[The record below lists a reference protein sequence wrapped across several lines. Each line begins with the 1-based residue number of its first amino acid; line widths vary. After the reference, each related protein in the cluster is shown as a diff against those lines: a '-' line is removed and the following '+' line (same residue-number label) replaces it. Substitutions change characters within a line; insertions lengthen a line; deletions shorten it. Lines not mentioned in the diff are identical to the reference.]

1 MERSFFKKRLAL
13 MLCIIML
20 IGLLPLHATAALA
33 EGVSILGVKDATG
46 ITATLSN
53 TTAENITALLI
64 LAVYE
69 QNGRLSYFKQYQV
82 TAASGAS
89 LNQRF
94 DYNVYENPEYTYKL
108 FAWDLTYVPLCAD
121 AVIGLTPV
129 LCVTVD
135 NSGAICDGLYVTA
148 APEVTEFMYVKVDT
162 AKKIGT
168 AYTATRSGNI
178 WTHAKVQGANVIITY
193 KPANVIG
200 GALPTAKV
208 TYLDTRVSKNANK
221 LRIVISL

>member
-13 MLCIIML
+13 MLCIIIL
-20 IGLLPLHATAALA
+20 TGILPLHATAWLA
-33 EGVSILGVKDATG
+33 EDVSILGVKDATG
-46 ITATLSN
+46 ISATLSN
-53 TTAENITALLI
+53 TTAENITAYLI

-69 QNGRLSYFKQYQV
+69 QNGKLNYFKQEQV
-82 TAASGAS
+82 TVAAGSS
-89 LNQRF
+89 LSRRF
-94 DYNVYENPEYTYKL
+94 DYNVYENPDYTYKV
-108 FAWDLTYVPLCAD
+108 FAWDLAYIPLCVD
-121 AVIGLTPV
+121 NVIGLTPV

-135 NSGAICDGLYVTA
+135 GSGAICDGLNVTA
-148 APEVTEFMYVKVDT
+148 APEVNEFMYVKVDT

-168 AYTATRSGNI
+168 AYTAVRSGNI
-178 WTHAKVQGANVIITY
+178 WKHTKVQGANVIITY

-200 GALPTAKV
+200 GALPTAKL